1 MNTAV
6 IMRNSKVRTFLYVLL
21 GCCMM
26 FTVFLLSST
35 HTKLKDSQESNDKCQ
50 QQRDSLAAQLQ
61 VVYEHKSRLEKTLQ
75 LETTDRKKAEDAVK
89 TIRDQA
95 ERDRADARNE
105 IKKLEKELEELKNA
119 TRNMTQ
125 AANATANNATQLANG
140 SSSNATQNVTQ
151 PAAAQAEEFKNLKA
165 SFDTLHQE
173 KEKVDNELASHITLL
188 QQERDSRQKL
198 ERHLMELQEARK
210 TQGQLELMHQRE
222 LETCRVETAQLYA
235 KLQQQNMVHPQQL
248 VASGGHVKPAS
259 SADFLAA
266 GVPRAVQAGVPAV
279 APAQT
284 ATEAK
289 ANAKEDKGAGKMG
302 SRYQGAGAESRQPK
316 MVGDLGANNDSKL
329 IADVRNPN
337 LAKQVLGSPIEPAA
351 QHPAKGSSMHGQPGE
366 LPAAAANS
374 LSQAAAPPLQS
385 DKQPSQGNSAQL
397 QELPLPAGHV
407 PLALSQPGAPQVA
420 LQPAAVGEP
429 LRQPA
434 EPQPLARPAVQPVQ
448 DGQQGAQ
455 QPGSHLEPL
464 PEANIPLVQAPLGP
478 NQPESV
484 GHGLLKAKAVS
495 LPVVRR
501 IPRPGQFAAAGQSQE
516 QQPAAELAE
525 QPPVNQGPPVLPP
538 PNIVKPQPSAA
549 GVEVKDQVLA
559 APQSVDVID
568 EPVNEAAGLDKA
580 AGAAGSHMAAAAVNK
595 KDAEVAA
602 VLEEENEVEGGH
614 NHKALPA
621 KSANN
626 GQEFLL
632 GPGNAKLPRAKVGRP
647 NQQQLGVGGGGGGG
661 DDDLDY
667 GNAAVKDDDAAEDQE
682 DDGPFGAVGDLGRGK
697 PMPDAADF
705 DDQGAEVDPQQLQ
718 QQQPNNLHEDGIAA
732 NPK

>member
-105 IKKLEKELEELKNA
+105 IKKLEKELEELK
-119 TRNMTQ
+119 
-125 AANATANNATQLANG
+125 
-140 SSSNATQNVTQ
+140 
-151 PAAAQAEEFKNLKA
+151 AAQAEEFKNLKA

-549 GVEVKDQVLA
+549 GV
-559 APQSVDVID
+559 
-568 EPVNEAAGLDKA
+568 NEAAGLDKA